1 LARYSIDQPLYPRS
15 GSNVSLSAAF
25 TAPYSVINGK
35 DYTRM
40 PASEKF
46 RWIEYHKYRFTAEWY
61 QQIKGNLILKLAT
74 KHGYLGN
81 YNPLL
86 QTPFE
91 RFQVGGNGLNG
102 FVLFGKDI
110 IAQRG
115 YDIYQSDAII
125 FNKYTAEVRYP
136 FSLNPSSTIYGLAF
150 MDAVNAWNSYKDF
163 DPFKLNRDAG
173 LGIRIFLPMFGML
186 GLDYGM
192 RFDST
197 PYSTQ
202 SQNLL
207 TPGKPFKN
215 TNITFMLGVEPD

>member
-1 LARYSIDQPLYPRS
+1 MVTYGLTANIIKRLKWPDDAFVLTYGLNYQLYKLRDYTAIGDKLFTTGTANNVFAKVVLSRYSIDQPLFPRS

-25 TAPYSVINGK
+25 TAPYSLLSGK

-115 YDIYQSDAII
+115 YDVYQSDAII
-125 FNKYTAEVRYP
+125 FNK
-136 FSLNPSSTIYGLAF
+136 
-150 MDAVNAWNSYKDF
+150 
-163 DPFKLNRDAG
+163 
-173 LGIRIFLPMFGML
+173 
-186 GLDYGM
+186 
-192 RFDST
+192 
-197 PYSTQ
+197 
-202 SQNLL
+202 
-207 TPGKPFKN
+207 
-215 TNITFMLGVEPD
+215 